1 MAARFAATFLIAIIA
16 SITIA
21 ISGAGAARAQ
31 DGGDGGGDSARV
43 VEGVIVNGTDGGAEV
58 GAQSVTLH
66 RVGADGSRDL
76 SAESDADGAFR
87 FEFDYDP
94 DLAYGVSVRYQSAV
108 YGTDLELSA
117 GSPDP
122 ISLAVYESTSDDGVI
137 GVRSASILLA
147 AADSAAQTV
156 AALEILRLVND
167 SDTAYVPGEGVMEL
181 LRFGL
186 PPGADDLTL
195 DTRLIGADFIQVDRG
210 FALLASVPPGEYD
223 VMFSYTFPYETDE
236 FTLSKTYRYGADS
249 ARALAAEDVLTI
261 ESDQLG
267 EPKSERIGERMY
279 RVLEADGFTRGAA
292 VEIRLSD
299 LPARGVAD
307 RAGAG
312 LDAVRFEYAAPA
324 ALAVLMVALLVY
336 GAVWRSGAKSAAS
349 GAPASSETVSPDVAI
364 SVSRSVSPSGES
376 DDSDADADSD
386 SDESESAVVRA
397 MIADLSADYNAGT
410 LSAADYRRR
419 RAILDARLSEMA
431 RRCAAE

>member
-1 MAARFAATFLIAIIA
+1 MAARFAATFFIAIIA
-16 SITIA
+16 SIIIA
-21 ISGAGAARAQ
+21 ISGVDAARAQ
-31 DGGDGGGDSARV
+31 DSGDGGARRV

-58 GAQSVTLH
+58 GAQTVTLH

-108 YGTDLELSA
+108 YGTDLDLSA

-122 ISLAVYESTSDDGVI
+122 ISLTVYESTSDDGVI

-186 PPGADDLTL
+186 PAGADDLTL

-324 ALAVLMVALLVY
+324 ALAVLMAALLVY
-336 GAVWRSGAKSAAS
+336 GAIWRSGAKSAAS
-349 GAPASSETVSPDVAI
+349 GAPDVSETVSPAVSASRTVA
-364 SVSRSVSPSGES
+364 PADES
-376 DDSDADADSD
+376 DDAGAGADSD
-386 SDESESAVVRA
+386 SDPDESAVVRA

-419 RAILDARLSEMA
+419 RAILDARLAELAA
-431 RRCAAE
+431 RRGAAD

>member
-16 SITIA
+16 SIII
-21 ISGAGAARAQ
+21 ISGAVAARAQ
-31 DGGDGGGDSARV
+31 EDADAGGGRRV
-43 VEGVIVNGTDGGAEV
+43 VEGVIVNGTDGGEEV
-58 GAQSVTLH
+58 GAQVVTLH
-66 RVGADGSRDL
+66 RVGADGNRDL

-122 ISLAVYESTSDDGVI
+122 VSLMVYESTSDDGVI

-324 ALAVLMVALLVY
+324 ALAVLIAALLVY

-349 GAPASSETVSPDVAI
+349 GAPASSDTVSTAVSVA
-364 SVSRSVSPSGES
+364 PADES
-376 DDSDADADSD
+376 DDSGADADSDSD

-419 RAILDARLSEMA
+419 RAILDARLAELAA
-431 RRCAAE
+431 RRGAAD